1 MLAIRLQRTGRSNHA
16 QFRLIVQDS
25 RFSPK
30 SGRVVATL
38 GSYNPHTKAVVCDN
52 EKASKYLSN
61 GAQPSP
67 RAAIILANEG
77 VKLPTWVKQHVKA
90 ESKIKNIEKLRRNR
104 PAEPKEEASAEAS
117 SAEATEETPA
127 APEAVEAA
135 EETTSDE
142 AVPAEEASVA
152 EAPAET
158 EEKA

>member
-38 GSYNPHTKAVVCDN
+38 GSYNPHTKAVICDN
-52 EKASKYLSN
+52 EKAIKYLSN

-104 PAEPKEEASAEAS
+104 PAEPEVE
-117 SAEATEETPA
+117 
-127 APEAVEAA
+127 APEAEVTEEAPA
-135 EETTSDE
+135 TAE
-142 AVPAEEASVA
+142 AVEPAEEATSDAEPKDETPTADEPA
-152 EAPAET
+152 EA